1 MTLKFLIGTLDCLPE
16 VILDIDEIS
25 NFLSKLKQD
34 YNQYLHPDYLD
45 ELSSWSILRQDS
57 NLVILNIW
65 YQLNEM
71 PTEKWTESSYQSD
84 SSWLKLREKATE
96 VKKTF
101 IIDIVMNAIYDWGD
115 SITDYEA
122 YINSVSTFL
131 ESDLD
136 LNRNAIEL
144 LLQKYNPE
152 NDGWKMQSIM
162 TLSQVLIEDDQILK
176 DVMDDLKIEIDE
188 ILKE

>member
-71 PTEKWTESSYQSD
+71 PTEKWTESSYHTNYIMKCA
-84 SSWLKLREKATE
+84 KLYLSLFNGKT
-96 VKKTF
+96 VKNHYKRRAERF
-101 IIDIVMNAIYDWGD
+101 KIV
-115 SITDYEA
+115 S
-122 YINSVSTFL
+122 
-131 ESDLD
+131 
-136 LNRNAIEL
+136 
-144 LLQKYNPE
+144 
-152 NDGWKMQSIM
+152 
-162 TLSQVLIEDDQILK
+162 
-176 DVMDDLKIEIDE
+176 
-188 ILKE
+188 